1 MMTTSSHLIVEI
13 SKSLETPKE
22 ETSSIWVKLRDQQRL
37 ATQLVLEALMEEW
50 VNGAQKLNATQEG
63 IKS

>member
-1 MMTTSSHLIVEI
+1 MMTASSRLIVEI
-13 SKSLETPKE
+13 SKCLEIPKE
-22 ETSSIWVKLRDQQRL
+22 ETSLIWVKLRDQQRL

-50 VNGAQKLNATQEG
+50 VNGAQKLNATQQE